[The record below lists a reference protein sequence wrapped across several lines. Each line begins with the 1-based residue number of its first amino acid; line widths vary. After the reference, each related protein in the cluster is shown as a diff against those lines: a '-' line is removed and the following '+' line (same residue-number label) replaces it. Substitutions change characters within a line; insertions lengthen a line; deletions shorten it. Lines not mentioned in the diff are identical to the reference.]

1 MRRSAAWD
9 ASFRWHDEDR
19 LNDARAQARFDMG
32 PFCGMAWQ
40 LCLA

>member
-9 ASFRWHDEDR
+9 ASFCRHDEDR
-19 LNDARAQARFDMG
+19 LNDARAQARFDVG